1 MIFFIFSLILTFL
14 LTLLVSGNNLSAAVG
29 TLIGSRVVGRYAG
42 VLIGAGGFF
51 LGLVIE
57 GRFLHGA
64 AISLIPHSYFYISYA
79 FFISFIVFFFA
90 NIARAPLSL
99 TMALA
104 GTALGIDVKIDY
116 PFDSSFVLLMIIFW
130 IVAPVISI
138 IVSYIT
144 ERSIFHRNFKNV
156 WNVARDLK
164 LLILFSSFLTA
175 FTLGA
180 NTLGFIANVEGFKL
194 ITILIMTLAIFL
206 GSFFLSSG
214 VIKRV
219 GEEMYSMR
227 YSNALVS
234 LVISS
239 VLVEIATIFAIPLSN
254 TQTLTSSV
262 FGVGISYKYR
272 AIYMK
277 PFFIIILTWIISPG
291 IGFILGYLV

>member
-1 MIFFIFSLILTFL
+1 LIFFILSLILTFL

-29 TLIGSRVVGRYAG
+29 TLIGSRIVGRYTG
-42 VLIGAGGFF
+42 ILIGSTGFF
-51 LGLVIE
+51 AGLVLE

-64 AISLIPHSYFYISYA
+64 SLSLVPHSYIYITYA
-79 FFISFIVFFFA
+79 FLISFLIFLFA
-90 NIARAPLSL
+90 NIGRAPLSL

-104 GTALGIDVKIDY
+104 GTALGIDIRIDY
-116 PFDSSFVLLMIIFW
+116 AIDYKFVMLMIAFW
-130 IVAPVISI
+130 IIAPVISI
-138 IVSYIT
+138 IVSYVT
-144 ERSIFHRNFKNV
+144 ERGLFHRNFKNV
-156 WNVARDLK
+156 WSVAKWLK
-164 LLILFSSFLTA
+164 LLILISSFLTA

-180 NTLGFIANVEGFKL
+180 NTLGFIANVEGFHL
-194 ITILIMTLAIFL
+194 VTILIMTVAIFA

-234 LVISS
+234 LVVSS
-239 VLVEIATIFAIPLSN
+239 ALVEIATLFAVPLSN

-262 FGVGISYKYR
+262 FGVGISYKYK

-277 PFFIIILTWIISPG
+277 PFLIIILTWVLSPSL
-291 IGFILGYLV
+291 GFVLGYLV

>member
-1 MIFFIFSLILTFL
+1 MILFIFSLVLTFL

-29 TLIGSRVVGRYAG
+29 TLIGSRIVGRYAG
-42 VLIGAGGFF
+42 VLIGSTGFF
-51 LGLVIE
+51 LGLILE
-57 GRFLHGA
+57 GQFLHGA
-64 AISLIPHSYFYISYA
+64 ALSLVPHSYFYITYA
-79 FFISFIVFFFA
+79 FLISFLIFLFA
-90 NIARAPLSL
+90 NIGRAPLSL

-104 GTALGIDVKIDY
+104 GTALGIDIRIGYSIDY
-116 PFDSSFVLLMIIFW
+116 RFVMLMVAFW
-130 IVAPVISI
+130 VIAPVISVI
-138 IVSYIT
+138 ASYLT
-144 ERSIFHRNFKNV
+144 EKGLFHRDFKNV
-156 WNVARDLK
+156 WNVARWLK
-164 LLILFSSFLTA
+164 FLIVISSFLTA

-180 NTLGFIANVEGFKL
+180 NTLGFIANVEGFHL
-194 ITILIMTLAIFL
+194 ITIIVMTVAIFA

-239 VLVEIATIFAIPLSN
+239 LLVEVATFFAVPLSN

-262 FGVGISYKYR
+262 FGVGISYKYK
-272 AIYMK
+272 AIYMR
-277 PFFIIILTWIISPG
+277 PFLIIILTWVLSPT

>member
-1 MIFFIFSLILTFL
+1 LILFIFSLILTFL

-29 TLIGSRVVGRYAG
+29 TLIGSRIVGKYSG
-42 VLIGAGGFF
+42 MLIGSTGFL
-51 LGLVIE
+51 LGLLLE

-64 AISLIPHSYFYISYA
+64 ALSLIPHSYFYITYA
-79 FFISFIVFFFA
+79 FFVSFLIFLFA
-90 NIARAPLSL
+90 NIGRAPLSL

-104 GTALGIDVKIDY
+104 GTALGIDIRIGYAIDY
-116 PFDSSFVLLMIIFW
+116 KFVMLMIVFW
-130 IVAPVISI
+130 VIAPVISI
-138 IVSYIT
+138 IVSYIA
-144 ERSIFHRNFKNV
+144 ERGIFRRNFKNV
-156 WNVARDLK
+156 WNVARLLK
-164 LLILFSSFLTA
+164 FLIIVSSFLAA

-180 NTLGFIANVEGFKL
+180 NALGFIANVEGFHL
-194 ITILIMTLAIFL
+194 VTIVVMAVAIFV

-234 LVISS
+234 LVVSS
-239 VLVEIATIFAIPLSN
+239 LLVEIATFFAVPLSS

-262 FGVGISYKYR
+262 FGVGISYKHK

-277 PFFIIILTWIISPG
+277 PFFIIILTWVLSPG

>member
-1 MIFFIFSLILTFL
+1 MIFFILSLILTFL

-29 TLIGSRVVGRYAG
+29 TLIGSRIVGRYTG
-42 VLIGAGGFF
+42 ILIGSTGFF
-51 LGLVIE
+51 AGLVLE

-64 AISLIPHSYFYISYA
+64 SLSLVPHSYIYITYA
-79 FFISFIVFFFA
+79 FLISFLIFLFA
-90 NIARAPLSL
+90 NIGRAPLSL

-104 GTALGIDVKIDY
+104 GTALGIDIRIDY
-116 PFDSSFVLLMIIFW
+116 AIDYKFVMLMIAFW
-130 IVAPVISI
+130 IIAPVISI
-138 IVSYIT
+138 IVSYVT
-144 ERSIFHRNFKNV
+144 ERGLFHRNFKNV
-156 WNVARDLK
+156 WSVAKWLK
-164 LLILFSSFLTA
+164 LLILISSFLTA

-180 NTLGFIANVEGFKL
+180 NTLGFIANVEGFHL
-194 ITILIMTLAIFL
+194 VTILIMTVAIFA

-234 LVISS
+234 LVVSS
-239 VLVEIATIFAIPLSN
+239 ALVEIATLFAVPLSN

-262 FGVGISYKYR
+262 FGVGISYKYK

-277 PFFIIILTWIISPG
+277 PFLIIILTWVLSPSL
-291 IGFILGYLV
+291 GFVLGYLV

>member
-1 MIFFIFSLILTFL
+1 MIFFVFSLVLTFL

-29 TLIGSRVVGRYAG
+29 TLIGSRIVERYAG
-42 VLIGAGGFF
+42 VLIGSTGFF
-51 LGLVIE
+51 MGLIIE

-64 AISLIPHSYFYISYA
+64 ALSLIPHSYFYITYA
-79 FFISFIVFFFA
+79 FLISFLIFLFA
-90 NIARAPLSL
+90 NIGRAPLSL

-104 GTALGIDVKIDY
+104 GTALGIDIRIDY
-116 PFDSSFVLLMIIFW
+116 PVNYNFVLLMITFW
-130 IVAPVISI
+130 VIAPVISI

-144 ERSIFHRNFKNV
+144 EREVFHRNFKNV
-156 WNVARDLK
+156 WSVAKWLK
-164 LLILFSSFLTA
+164 LLIIISSFLTA

-180 NTLGFIANVEGFKL
+180 NTLGFIANVEGFNVT
-194 ITILIMTLAIFL
+194 TILIMTFAIFA
-206 GSFFLSSG
+206 GSLFFSSG

-234 LVISS
+234 LVVSS
-239 VLVEIATIFAIPLSN
+239 LLVEIATLFAVPLSN

-262 FGVGISYKYR
+262 FGVGISYKYK

-277 PFFIIILTWIISPG
+277 PFFIIILTWILSPSL
-291 IGFILGYLV
+291 GFILGYMV

>member
-29 TLIGSRVVGRYAG
+29 TLVGSRIVGRYAG
-42 VLIGAGGFF
+42 VLIGASGFF

-64 AISLIPHSYFYISYA
+64 ALSLIPHSYFYIAYA
-79 FFISFIVFFFA
+79 FLVSFIVFLFA
-90 NIARAPLSL
+90 NLGRAPLSL

-104 GTALGIDVKIDY
+104 GTALGIDMRIGYKIDN
-116 PFDSSFVLLMIIFW
+116 SFVLLMIVFW

-138 IVSYIT
+138 AASYIT
-144 ERSIFHRNFKNV
+144 ERTVFHRDFKNV
-156 WNVARDLK
+156 WNVAKSLK
-164 LLILFSSFLTA
+164 VLILISSFLTA

-180 NTLGFIANVEGFKL
+180 NTLGFIANVEGFSL
-194 ITILIMTLAIFL
+194 LTILIMAVAIFL

-234 LVISS
+234 LVVSS
-239 VLVEIATIFAIPLSN
+239 LLVEIATLFAVPLSN

-277 PFFIIILTWIISPG
+277 PFFIIIITWIISPG
-291 IGFILGYLV
+291 VGFILGYLV

>member
-1 MIFFIFSLILTFL
+1 LILFIFSLVLTFL

-29 TLIGSRVVGRYAG
+29 TLIGSRIVGRYAG
-42 VLIGAGGFF
+42 VLIGSTGFF
-51 LGLVIE
+51 LGLILE
-57 GRFLHGA
+57 GQFLHGA
-64 AISLIPHSYFYISYA
+64 ALSLVPHSYFYITYA
-79 FFISFIVFFFA
+79 FLISFLIFLFA
-90 NIARAPLSL
+90 NIGRAPLSL

-104 GTALGIDVKIDY
+104 GTALGIDIRIGYSIDY
-116 PFDSSFVLLMIIFW
+116 RFVMLMVAFW
-130 IVAPVISI
+130 VIAPVISVI
-138 IVSYIT
+138 ASYLT
-144 ERSIFHRNFKNV
+144 EKGLFHRDFKNV
-156 WNVARDLK
+156 WNVARWLK
-164 LLILFSSFLTA
+164 FLIVISSFLTA

-180 NTLGFIANVEGFKL
+180 NTLGFIANVEGFHL
-194 ITILIMTLAIFL
+194 ITIIVMTVAIFA

-239 VLVEIATIFAIPLSN
+239 LLVEVATFFAVPLSN

-262 FGVGISYKYR
+262 FGVGISYKYK
-272 AIYMK
+272 AIYMR
-277 PFFIIILTWIISPG
+277 PFLIIILTWVLSPT

>member
-1 MIFFIFSLILTFL
+1 MILFIFSLVLTFL

-29 TLIGSRVVGRYAG
+29 TLIGSRIVGRYAG
-42 VLIGAGGFF
+42 VLIGSTGFF
-51 LGLVIE
+51 LGLILE

-64 AISLIPHSYFYISYA
+64 ALSLVPHSYFYITYA
-79 FFISFIVFFFA
+79 FLISFLIFLFA
-90 NIARAPLSL
+90 NIGKAPLSL

-104 GTALGIDVKIDY
+104 GTALGIDIRIGYSIDY
-116 PFDSSFVLLMIIFW
+116 RFVMLMVAFW
-130 IVAPVISI
+130 VIAPVISVI
-138 IVSYIT
+138 ASYLA
-144 ERSIFHRNFKNV
+144 ERGVFHRNFKNV
-156 WNVARDLK
+156 WNVARWLK
-164 LLILFSSFLTA
+164 FLIVISSFLTA

-180 NTLGFIANVEGFKL
+180 NTLGFIANVEGFHL
-194 ITILIMTLAIFL
+194 VTIIVMTVAIFA

-234 LVISS
+234 LIVSS
-239 VLVEIATIFAIPLSN
+239 LLVEIATFFAVPLSN

-262 FGVGISYKYR
+262 FGVGISYKYK
-272 AIYMK
+272 AIYMR
-277 PFFIIILTWIISPG
+277 PFLIIILTWVLSPT